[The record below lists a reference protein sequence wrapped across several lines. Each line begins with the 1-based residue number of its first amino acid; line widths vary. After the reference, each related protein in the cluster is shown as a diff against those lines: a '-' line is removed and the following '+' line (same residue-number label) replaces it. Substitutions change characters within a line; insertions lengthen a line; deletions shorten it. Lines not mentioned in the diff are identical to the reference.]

1 MVTRLTIANR
11 PCIPT
16 SVDGWLQ
23 CWLAGYWLRVH
34 LFTMSLTYT
43 TTNILCTATDVGMHG
58 LLAIVNRVTILCYPL
73 VWVHCW
79 PVADFFIAK
88 QTSLHPF
95 DFVRNLFHYLF
106 VSFFIISKIC
116 GSPSPPTHYEPRP
129 TCKEP
134 LPQQQVGDPL
144 CKWAG
149 NRAIRRAPE
158 SNMYVCDVDIATA
171 KLTSA
176 VASRAL

>member
-1 MVTRLTIANR
+1 MVTANR

-16 SVDGWLQ
+16 SV
-23 CWLAGYWLRVH
+23 AGCSAGLHAIDSKTTYSQWA
-34 LFTMSLTYT
+34 SYT

-58 LLAIVNRVTILCYPL
+58 LLAVTILCYPL

-106 VSFFIISKIC
+106 VSFFHNKQNC

-129 TCKEP
+129 HLQRT
-134 LPQQQVGDPL
+134 
-144 CKWAG
+144 A
-149 NRAIRRAPE
+149 
-158 SNMYVCDVDIATA
+158 SATA
-171 KLTSA
+171 GWWSSMQLSWQQSYSTS
-176 VASRAL
+176 SRV

>member
-1 MVTRLTIANR
+1 MVTANR

-16 SVDGWLQ
+16 SVAGWLQ
-23 CWLAGYWLRVH
+23 CWLARYWLKNH

-58 LLAIVNRVTILCYPL
+58 LLAVTILCYPL

-106 VSFFIISKIC
+106 VSFFHNKQNC
-116 GSPSPPTHYEPRP
+116 DSPSPPTHYEPRP
-129 TCKEP
+129 HLQRT
-134 LPQQQVGDPL
+134 
-144 CKWAG
+144 A
-149 NRAIRRAPE
+149 
-158 SNMYVCDVDIATA
+158 SATA
-171 KLTSA
+171 GWWSSMQLSWQQSYSTS
-176 VASRAL
+176 SRV

>member
-1 MVTRLTIANR
+1 MHPYISGCMAGWLA
-11 PCIPT
+11 
-16 SVDGWLQ
+16 GWLQ
-23 CWLAGYWLRVH
+23 CWLAGYWLKNH

-58 LLAIVNRVTILCYPL
+58 LWVNRVTILCYPL

-106 VSFFIISKIC
+106 VFFFHKKLNLWLSW
-116 GSPSPPTHYEPRP
+116 PTHA
-129 TCKEP
+129 
-134 LPQQQVGDPL
+134 Q
-144 CKWAG
+144 
-149 NRAIRRAPE
+149 RAPPHLQRNRFRNSRLVILHASE
-158 SNMYVCDVDIATA
+158 LATELFDELQSLICTFA
-171 KLTSA
+171 MSI
-176 VASRAL
+176 

>member
-1 MVTRLTIANR
+1 MHPYI
-11 PCIPT
+11 
-16 SVDGWLQ
+16 SGWLQ
-23 CWLAGYWLRVH
+23 CWLARYWLKNH

-58 LLAIVNRVTILCYPL
+58 LLAVTILCYPL

-106 VSFFIISKIC
+106 VSFFIISKIVALLAHQRTT
-116 GSPSPPTHYEPRP
+116 SPLA
-129 TCKEP
+129 K
-134 LPQQQVGDPL
+134 
-144 CKWAG
+144 
-149 NRAIRRAPE
+149 NRFRNSRLVILHATELATELFDELQSLICTFAIINAM
-158 SNMYVCDVDIATA
+158 SI
-171 KLTSA
+171 
-176 VASRAL
+176 